1 MKLLSA
7 DDDKD
12 LLALIAF
19 TLSQAGYLVVK
30 ASDGPSAIRAFEAE
44 SPDLVI
50 LDINMPGASGFQVCE
65 AIRAKSRVPV
75 MMLTVRGEEE
85 DLVRALELGADDYLT
100 KPFSPRTLLA
110 RVKALLR
117 RAGME
122 NSAPLAAGRIR
133 LDVEEHTVQVG
144 ANSPVRLTKLELR
157 LLQMLIAN
165 AGHTVSSDRLLM
177 QVWGHKGSGDR
188 QLLKQLV
195 HRLRHKIEVDPD
207 RPADAANRSRRGLQA
222 RRGLKANRPT
232 GKPVNWPEHD
242 WNETFCFL
250 LLLRFWPS
258 WPVAR
263 WPVSPVH
270 HSAVTYLIPSFT

>member
-1 MKLLSA
+1 MKILCA
-7 DDDKD
+7 DDDQD
-12 LLALIAF
+12 LLALIGF
-19 TLSQAGYLVVK
+19 TLSQAGYLVVPV
-30 ASDGPSAIRAFEAE
+30 SDGQSAIRAFDAE
-44 SPDLVI
+44 SPDLVL

-65 AIRAKSRVPV
+65 AIRARSRAPV

-122 NSAPLAAGRIR
+122 NSAPLAAGRVR
-133 LDVEEHTVQVG
+133 LDTQEHTVQVG
-144 ANSPVRLTKLELR
+144 AGTPVRLTKLELR

-165 AGHTVSSDRLLM
+165 AGHTVSSDRLLI

-195 HRLRHKIEVDPD
+195 HRLRHKIELDPAVPHMLQTVVGAGYKLVVD
-207 RPADAANRSRRGLQA
+207 
-222 RRGLKANRPT
+222 
-232 GKPVNWPEHD
+232 
-242 WNETFCFL
+242 
-250 LLLRFWPS
+250 
-258 WPVAR
+258 
-263 WPVSPVH
+263 
-270 HSAVTYLIPSFT
+270 